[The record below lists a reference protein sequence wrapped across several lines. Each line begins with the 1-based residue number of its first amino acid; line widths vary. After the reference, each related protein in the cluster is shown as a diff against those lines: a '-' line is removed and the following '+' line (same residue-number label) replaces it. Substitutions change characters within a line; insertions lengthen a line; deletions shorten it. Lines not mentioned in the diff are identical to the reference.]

1 MQNTTDNRTTFTKC
15 LLIFLRQNAKKYI
28 FLEKLTRKKMQ
39 INFIV
44 NNNHKMIRAWYL
56 SSKWPVW
63 RSAVNQTNGGTSKTN
78 LSTLLK
84 TNIFKYTCNKE
95 ILSIQIM
102 DKCIFFF
109 LFRNFSLF
117 NWRAKWVIYYFLF
130 NRDLNRG
137 CLIYMFSLRFSGRKF
152 LIRGQFRV
160 RKIFR
165 TQVFAEFAIF
175 SFCV

>member
-1 MQNTTDNRTTFTKC
+1 MPRH
-15 LLIFLRQNAKKYI
+15 FLTPERKKKEI
-28 FLEKLTRKKMQ
+28 HFFGKIDSKKKMQ

-44 NNNHKMIRAWYL
+44 NNNHKIIRAWYL

-63 RSAVNQTNGGTSKTN
+63 RAAVNQTNGGTRKTK

-84 TNIFKYTCNKE
+84 TNIFKYTCNKG

-102 DKCIFFF
+102 GKCIFF

-117 NWRAKWVIYYFLF
+117 NWIAKLVIYFLF

-137 CLIYMFSLRFSGRKF
+137 CLIYMFSLCFSGSKF

-175 SFCV
+175 SFCF